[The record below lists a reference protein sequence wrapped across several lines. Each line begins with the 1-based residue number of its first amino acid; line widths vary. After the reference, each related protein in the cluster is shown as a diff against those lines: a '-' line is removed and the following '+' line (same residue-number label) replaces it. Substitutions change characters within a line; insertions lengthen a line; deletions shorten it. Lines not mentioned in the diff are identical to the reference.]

1 VVRLPVVI
9 LGVWLGVG
17 AAVAEPE
24 VVPPP
29 APGAAP
35 APAPAPAPA
44 VSPTSLD
51 EALGL
56 SKPVPGVGAAAAG
69 KGAVEPGREKLDALL
84 KQEQPEDDEFKQA
97 LGLMR
102 QSAGRLRDAGDTSL
116 ATQRVQQEAID
127 KLDQL
132 IAKAKKQQQKQKS
145 SSSSGSQGGQQKEQR
160 QGASQPKQ
168 AEGSQGERRGQ
179 DRDSRENAEAPSKRD
194 VSMRPALESA
204 RAAWGNLPER
214 LRQSLLQGAGDT
226 FSKEYQ
232 RLTEEYYKRLGE
244 QAE

>member
-1 VVRLPVVI
+1 MVRLPVVI
-9 LGVWLGVG
+9 LGVWVGVG
-17 AAVAEPE
+17 AAGAEPE
-24 VVPPP
+24 VVPPAPVPAPVP
-29 APGAAP
+29 APG
-35 APAPAPAPA
+35 
-44 VSPTSLD
+44 VTPTSLD

-56 SKPVPGVGAAAAG
+56 SKPVPGPGGAPAGGPAG
-69 KGAVEPGREKLDALL
+69 KGQVEPGREKLDALL
-84 KQEQPEDDEFKQA
+84 KQEQAEDDEFKQA

-145 SSSSGSQGGQQKEQR
+145 SSSSGSQGEQQKEQQR
-160 QGASQPKQ
+160 GASEPKQ
-168 AEGSQGERRGQ
+168 AEGSQGERGGQ
-179 DRDSRENAEAPSKRD
+179 DRDSPENAEAPSKRD